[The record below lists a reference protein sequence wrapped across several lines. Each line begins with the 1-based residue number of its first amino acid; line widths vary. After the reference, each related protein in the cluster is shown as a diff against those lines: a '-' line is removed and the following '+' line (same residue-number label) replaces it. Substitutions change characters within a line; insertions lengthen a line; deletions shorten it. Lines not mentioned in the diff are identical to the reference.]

1 VSQVSFVDRL
11 IAERLG
17 GENFGEETETY
28 KFAMIKEAKA
38 RVRKER
44 PDLSIIDMGIGE
56 PDKPAPEGVVETSAM
71 RRGKPENRYYSDNGI
86 AEFYEAA
93 AVYLKRVY
101 GLDGIDPKRH
111 ILHGIGSK
119 PILALLPAAFINPG
133 DLALVTVPGY
143 PVLGTWTRYMGGDVY
158 PLPLTRENDFY
169 PDLDAI
175 PEDVLVRA
183 KLLYINYPNNPTGQ
197 AATYEFL
204 QKVVRFARSHRIIV
218 VSDAAY
224 GALVYDG
231 KRPISLLGVDGG
243 MEVGL
248 EIHSLSKAF
257 NMTGWRMAFTVGK
270 RRLAGLKLVF

>member
-1 VSQVSFVDRL
+1 
-11 IAERLG
+11 
-17 GENFGEETETY
+17 
-28 KFAMIKEAKA
+28 
-38 RVRKER
+38 
-44 PDLSIIDMGIGE
+44 
-56 PDKPAPEGVVETSAM
+56 
-71 RRGKPENRYYSDNGI
+71 
-86 AEFYEAA
+86 
-93 AVYLKRVY
+93 
-101 GLDGIDPKRH
+101 
-111 ILHGIGSK
+111 
-119 PILALLPAAFINPG
+119 
-133 DLALVTVPGY
+133 
-143 PVLGTWTRYMGGDVY
+143 MGGDVY

-175 PEDVLVRA
+175 PEDVLERA